1 MDAELRAI
9 LVYHELEYGA
19 WRLEKVGILTKA
31 DLPSMWAQDQDF
43 FGPDGYSRGTFE
55 IFKKALHK
63 YAPTGA

>member
-9 LVYHELEYGA
+9 LVEHKLGCAA
-19 WRLEKVGILTKA
+19 WRLERVGILTN
-31 DLPSMWAQDQDF
+31 LPRMWSHDQDL
-43 FGPDGYSRGTFE
+43 FGSEGYSRGTFE